1 MGSAESEPNMREG
14 IYPAA
19 LDLRVPGRDRR
30 RARTMGRP
38 VVRLP
43 RRIPAVA
50 TMNGLGAI
58 ALAASMVLLLSVKPA
73 AADFRLCNNTSSR
86 VGIAI
91 GYKDGQG
98 WTTEGWWNLPARTC
112 ETVLKGN
119 LVARYYY
126 LYAIDYDRGGEWMGQ
141 AYMCTRDKEFT
152 IRGIGDCLARG
163 YDRTGFFEVDT
174 GEQRAWTVQLTES
187 GEQPVQTPSPT
198 AGPVNPPASAALP
211 AAPMGVAPAATPRS
225 GNKTP

>member
-1 MGSAESEPNMREG
+1 MSSGLKMRRVAVLRAFAG
-14 IYPAA
+14 A
-19 LDLRVPGRDRR
+19 LLV
-30 RARTMGRP
+30 
-38 VVRLP
+38 
-43 RRIPAVA
+43 AV
-50 TMNGLGAI
+50 
-58 ALAASMVLLLSVKPA
+58 LAASALAVSTSPA
-73 AADFRLCNNTSSR
+73 AADFRLCNNTASR

-91 GYKDGQG
+91 GYKDADG

-126 LYAIDYDRGGEWMGQ
+126 VYAIDYDHGGEWMGQ
-141 AYMCTRDKEFT
+141 AFMCTRDKEFT

-187 GEQPVQTPSPT
+187 GEQPSQKPPPPT
-198 AGPVNPPASAALP
+198 GPVSANPPA
-211 AAPMGVAPAATPRS
+211 APSPAATPNAVS
-225 GNKTP
+225 PSVGAPAADVPGNSAASPPPSAPAGVQTQ